1 MVFQGDASLEDNVP
15 PYGAPYCQQTDV
27 PAADLTQLGISS
39 SPYSGTSKI
48 DQYARILFPLA
59 FAGFNLVYWVVYLSK
74 DTMELNR
81 SLWNF
86 THKEISGEQRL
97 CLIDILKINVVSL
110 LLEQ

>member
-81 SLWNF
+81 SL
-86 THKEISGEQRL
+86 
-97 CLIDILKINVVSL
+97 
-110 LLEQ
+110 